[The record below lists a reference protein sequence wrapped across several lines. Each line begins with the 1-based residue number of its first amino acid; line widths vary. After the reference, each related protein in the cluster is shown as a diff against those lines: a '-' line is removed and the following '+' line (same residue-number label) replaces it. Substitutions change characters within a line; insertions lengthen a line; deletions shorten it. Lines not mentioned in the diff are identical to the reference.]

1 MSAHTA
7 FTRAVWMRSV
17 LTKTLW
23 DQRRS
28 LPAWAVGLSLLVAMY
43 VAIWPSVRD
52 QPSISGFIEQ
62 MPKAMQA
69 LFVMSGADMSTPV
82 GYIQVEL
89 LAFMGPMLLLIYAV
103 ATGAAAVAGEEER
116 RTLDL
121 LLSSPISRG
130 RIFVEKFAAMTI
142 GIALLGAVT
151 GVALVC
157 EGRVADMV
165 LPVGNVAATMVH
177 LSLLAL
183 VYGTF
188 AAALGTL
195 TGRAVVSRA
204 VPAVAAVL
212 AYIVN
217 GLGQIVSW
225 LEPWQKISPLYQYA
239 GHDPL
244 RTGLSVPAILVSAGT
259 VTLTVLVALWGFRR
273 RDISG

>member
-130 RIFVEKFAAMTI
+130 RIFVEKFVAMTI

-225 LEPWQKISPLYQYA
+225 LEPWQKISPFYQYA